1 MRYGLIPTRVAER
14 LAAWFGRVP
23 VTIGDCLLP
32 LLQTRSLMAAV
43 RLGIVD
49 ALGRREMPAPEVA
62 RACGLD
68 ADSVEMLLRVL
79 VSARYI
85 SMRPP
90 SADRQAR
97 YRLSPLGLRALLPG
111 GSVEARGYVQWNYVQ
126 WDLVEN
132 LESLLQTGRGVD
144 FHEHL
149 QGALH

>member
-1 MRYGLIPTRVAER
+1 
-14 LAAWFGRVP
+14 
-23 VTIGDCLLP
+23 
-32 LLQTRSLMAAV
+32 
-43 RLGIVD
+43 
-49 ALGRREMPAPEVA
+49 
-62 RACGLD
+62 
-68 ADSVEMLLRVL
+68 MLLRVL

-132 LESLLQTGRGVD
+132 LERLLQTGRGVD

-149 QGALH
+149 QGALHWPLAMGSLSRRRPAVVSPQPVEAKVVAWK